1 MFFGGSERAERLS
14 SRTDDLDVLSVAD
27 VINKFKLSVKHPS
40 YKSQIAA
47 NVTERDRLR
56 CK

>member
-27 VINKFKLSVKHPS
+27 VINKFKRSVKHPS

-56 CK
+56 YK

>member
-27 VINKFKLSVKHPS
+27 VINKLERIVKHPS